1 MRRFNR
7 FALSALMLTV
17 LCAAPIF
24 AIGSGEKTPEEK
36 AADNSRKATNA
47 YNDGVHKIDR
57 AKEIGLKGDSAYAYN
72 YRATSDAKA
81 RREYEKA
88 VKDFTKA
95 IELNPQMKE
104 AHNNLGYCYRKLGK
118 LTESLASYNRAIAL
132 DSNFA
137 QAREYRAE
145 TYLALGQLSKAEAEL
160 TFLKS
165 LKSPFADQLA
175 RSIELYKL
183 SEFDKAAKS
192 NGK

>member
-1 MRRFNR
+1 MHRFNR
-7 FALSALMLTV
+7 FAIFPLMMIV

-36 AADNSRKATNA
+36 AADNSRKATKE
-47 YNDGVHKIDR
+47 YNDGVRRIDR
-57 AKEIGLKGDSAYAYN
+57 AKEIGLKGDSAYAFN

-81 RREYEKA
+81 RREYERA

-118 LTESLASYNRAIAL
+118 LTESLASYDVAIAL

-137 QAREYRAE
+137 QAREYRGE

-165 LKSPFADQLA
+165 LQSPFADQLA
-175 RSIELYKL
+175 RSIEIFKL
-183 SEFDKAAKS
+183 EEITNAAH
-192 NGK
+192 GKQ

>member
-7 FALSALMLTV
+7 FALSALMMIV
-17 LCAAPIF
+17 LCASPVF
-24 AIGSGEKTPEEK
+24 AIGSAEKTPEEK
-36 AADNSRKATNA
+36 ASDNARKATNA
-47 YNDGVHKIDR
+47 YNDGVRRVDH

-88 VKDFTKA
+88 VKNFTKA

-104 AHNNLGYCYRKLGK
+104 AHNNLGFCFRKLGK
-118 LTESLASYNRAIAL
+118 LTESLASYDAAIAL

-145 TYLALGQLSKAEAEL
+145 TYLALGQLSNAEAEL

-175 RSIELYKL
+175 RSIEMYKL
-183 SEFDKAAKS
+183 EEIDKAAKS
-192 NGK
+192 GGK